1 MAFVVYVVAVA
12 DRVLIPTGEAAAIHG
27 CSRQHVVNLCNRGML
42 PVTYIGTH
50 RRVRRADVERL
61 VAIQPS
67 ALRREQ
73 RRNRWL
79 HVAVAGRL
87 VEDPDTVTS
96 NARANLDRLLA
107 RHQRGGVN
115 TSLLEWRRL
124 LDGSIEGVIDALTST
139 DSRHVELRQNSPFA
153 GVLSSG
159 ERARLLRTFEQPAS

>member
-1 MAFVVYVVAVA
+1 MTNTPTAM
-12 DRVLIPTGEAAAIHG
+12 LSTGEAARLIG
-27 CSRQHVVNLCNRGML
+27 STRQHVVDLCNRGVL
-42 PVTYIGTH
+42 PVTYVGAH
-50 RRVRRADVERL
+50 RRVRQSDVERL
-61 VAIQPS
+61 AGIEPPV
-67 ALRREQ
+67 LRREQ

-96 NARANLDRLLA
+96 KARANLDRLLA
-107 RHQRGGVN
+107 HHPRGGVN

-153 GVLSSG
+153 GVLSSE
-159 ERARLLRTFEQPAS
+159 ERARVLRTFEQPAS